1 VAFAEAKWLRQ
12 FGLGSWDFYPLFKVF
27 IETKESL
34 GSAAGATFD
43 HWSGRNLVRSSSYAK
58 WRADRAQTEWSHTLV
73 YARARELIVPD
84 RYGSFLSAD
93 DIGRGCGIRLLAA
106 GDDIN
111 QVSRYEAGVFYRG
124 RTPLRWLYWSAEPM
138 VRWDRSWNWSADPG
152 IRIGI
157 DALFWDLAR

>member
-1 VAFAEAKWLRQ
+1 MREI
-12 FGLGSWDFYPLFKVF
+12 GLGSWDFYPLFKVF

-43 HWSGRNLVRSSSYAK
+43 HWSGRNLLRSSSYAK
-58 WRADRAQTEWSHTLV
+58 WRADTERTEWSHTLI
-73 YARARELIVPD
+73 YARTRELIVPD

-93 DIGRGCGIRLLAA
+93 DIGRGCGVLLLAG
-106 GDDIN
+106 GDVISK
-111 QVSRYEAGVFYRG
+111 VSRYEAGLFYRG

-138 VRWDRSWNWSADPG
+138 VRWDRSWKWSADPG